1 MIANSYAQRQSRE
14 SMQTGRDTLE
24 ALFESI
30 PEAVLVSDDKGSIV
44 RVNAEAESLF
54 GYSPDELRGQPI
66 AIVLPE
72 RFSQVHLAH
81 GHYCHQGPR
90 RRSMGAGLEVC
101 GRHKDGREFL
111 IDLMRSP
118 VETGQ
123 GTLFLS
129 LIRDLSERAPSE
141 ALRFHLAAL
150 VNSSSDA
157 IVGTTMEGVIT
168 SWNQSAERIF
178 NYSAREAIGKPIS
191 MLLPPGSEDQ
201 ELDILGCLKRGETI
215 NPYDAVRRRKDGRNI
230 EVSVIISPIFDPL
243 GNLVGASKVAR
254 DVTDRK
260 RMETELEISR
270 AQAVSSARLSALGM
284 MAGSIAHEIN
294 NPIGVIHASVSD
306 LIEMAETGT
315 VPLTALESASRR
327 IQRTANRIS
336 KIVKSLRQISRE
348 GSGDPFQRASV
359 AEIVEQALELCKER
373 FRVHSVRLET
383 PVIEPGLSVFCRE
396 VQIAQVLLNL
406 LQNAFDA
413 VAERAGDK
421 WIRLEVRSLEKSIVF
436 AVTDSGNGVPA
447 DLKARIM
454 EPFFTTKPVG
464 KGTGLGLSLSKAIV
478 EEHGGELKVSEVE
491 NHTCFS
497 FFLPLIKETEHGS

>member
-1 MIANSYAQRQSRE
+1 MIANLGAQKQTREALQVSRD
-14 SMQTGRDTLE
+14 MLE

-30 PEAVLVSDDKGSIV
+30 PEAVVVSDDKGCIV
-44 RVNAEAESLF
+44 RINAEAESLF

-72 RFSQVHLAH
+72 RFRQVHLGH
-81 GHYCHQGPR
+81 GHYYLHGPR
-90 RRSMGAGLEVC
+90 RRSMGAGLELC

-123 GTLFLS
+123 GTLVLS
-129 LIRDLSERAPSE
+129 LIRDLSERAPGE

-157 IVGTTMEGVIT
+157 IIGTTMDGVIT

-178 NYSAREAIGKPIS
+178 DYSAQEAIGEPIS
-191 MLLPPGSEDQ
+191 MLLPPGSEDE
-201 ELDILGCLKRGETI
+201 ELDILDCLKKGETT
-215 NPYDAVRRRKDGRNI
+215 NPYDAVRRRKDGRKI

-254 DVTDRK
+254 DITERK
-260 RMETELEISR
+260 RMETELEVSR

-294 NPIGVIHASVSD
+294 NPLGVIHASVSD
-306 LIEMAETGT
+306 LMEMAETGT
-315 VPLTALESASRR
+315 VPLTALESATIR
-327 IQRTANRIS
+327 IKRTANRIS

-348 GSGDPFQRASV
+348 GSGDPFQRAFV

-373 FRVHSVRLET
+373 FRVHSVRLDT
-383 PVIEPGLSVFCRE
+383 PVLDPELGVSCRE

-413 VAERAGDK
+413 VVDCEGEK
-421 WIRLEVRSLEKSIVF
+421 WIRLEVTNLRSRL
-436 AVTDSGNGVPA
+436 
-447 DLKARIM
+447 
-454 EPFFTTKPVG
+454 
-464 KGTGLGLSLSKAIV
+464 
-478 EEHGGELKVSEVE
+478 
-491 NHTCFS
+491 FS
-497 FFLPLIKETEHGS
+497 Q

>member
-1 MIANSYAQRQSRE
+1 
-14 SMQTGRDTLE
+14 
-24 ALFESI
+24 
-30 PEAVLVSDDKGSIV
+30 
-44 RVNAEAESLF
+44 
-54 GYSPDELRGQPI
+54 
-66 AIVLPE
+66 
-72 RFSQVHLAH
+72 
-81 GHYCHQGPR
+81 
-90 RRSMGAGLEVC
+90 
-101 GRHKDGREFL
+101 
-111 IDLMRSP
+111 
-118 VETGQ
+118 
-123 GTLFLS
+123 
-129 LIRDLSERAPSE
+129 
-141 ALRFHLAAL
+141 
-150 VNSSSDA
+150 
-157 IVGTTMEGVIT
+157 
-168 SWNQSAERIF
+168 
-178 NYSAREAIGKPIS
+178 
-191 MLLPPGSEDQ
+191 
-201 ELDILGCLKRGETI
+201 
-215 NPYDAVRRRKDGRNI
+215 VRRRKDGRNI